1 MKRIEKMKVV
11 ITERIHRSGIDFLR
25 KNGVDVELLYETKK
39 SLEDA
44 IKESDGIVV
53 RLAKITKHLLK
64 IGRENKLKVVAKHG
78 VGVDN
83 IDVEA
88 AKTLGIRVVYTP
100 GVMSNA
106 VAEFTL
112 GSILL
117 LAKKYLRYDSEV
129 RRGNW
134 GIRYYADNLEIKGKT
149 LGIIGYGHIG
159 RRVAELARCF
169 GMNVLV
175 FDPYVKADNK
185 VRQVDLDTLLKMSD
199 FISIHA
205 PLTKETYHMIGR
217 RELEMMKEGVYIINA
232 ARGGI
237 IDEKALCEA
246 IEKGKVAGAVLDTTE
261 QEPITLDNPILRCK
275 NIILTAHTAGITDV
289 SQVNEALLACKQVL
303 QVLRGE
309 EPPYVLV

>member
-1 MKRIEKMKVV
+1 MKVV